1 MSSSPPCMGAV
12 DTKTPKGRQQ
22 REISQISNTVHHRS
36 MTFFLLNYFSGA
48 GGGTIFLNVTN
59 LLEIDGALSADG
71 ADAQPQGGGGSG
83 GSVWIY
89 CYIIKGFGKITAN
102 GGSSPEDTSVNHY
115 HGGGGAGG
123 RVAVYFTKNDTFSY
137 FRWLYSDT
145 YKYHYC

>member
-1 MSSSPPCMGAV
+1 MYGSQKHLKLGSNMICHKFATQFTVSP
-12 DTKTPKGRQQ
+12 
-22 REISQISNTVHHRS
+22 
-36 MTFFLLNYFSGA
+36 FFLNFFSGA

-71 ADAQPQGGGGSG
+71 ADALPQGGGGSG

-102 GGSSPEDTSVNHY
+102 GGSSPEDTSVSHF

-123 RVAVYFTKNDTFSY
+123 RIAVYFTKNDTFSY
-137 FRWLYSDT
+137 FR
-145 YKYHYC
+145 